1 MLEKLKAAIEV
12 PDIRKRLQFVLMI
25 FAVYVVALHIP
36 AAGVDHEAVKG
47 HLGGVLGIVDTFS
60 GGALK
65 KFSILAMGIMPYINA
80 SIIMQLLTVAIPQLQ
95 ALSKEGESGRKTISK
110 YTRYASV
117 GLGLV
122 QAFGVYQVF
131 SRPSATTGPAIQP
144 GFLSMITIM
153 ITLTAGTMFLLWL
166 GEMITEKGIG
176 NGVSMIIF
184 AGIMVSIPQQV
195 IMTGQLVAADP
206 TIGTF
211 LRLFFLLALF
221 LASIV
226 GVIYMTQGVRRIPVH
241 HMKKVVGNR
250 MTQEGSSYLPL
261 KVNTAGVIPVIF
273 ATSILY
279 FPATFATYVPVDYKM
294 GSIELGV
301 WLHKATE
308 WLQPGNS
315 ILASVLFSALVLFFT
330 YFYTAIQYDTADIAD
345 NLKKYGSFI
354 PGIRPGKPTAE
365 YLDKVLTRI
374 TLAGAVFL
382 AGISLVQ
389 YWVPTWTGF
398 NTVSLVGGTSLLI
411 VVGVALETMQAIEAQ
426 MAMRNYEGFIKS
438 QSTTGSAPVR
448 RGRASDSAGG
458 GLPSGAR

>member
-1 MLEKLKAAIEV
+1 MLEKLKTALEV
-12 PDIRKRLQFVLMI
+12 PDIRRRLQFVLMI
-25 FAVYVVALHIP
+25 FAVYVLALHIP
-36 AAGVDHEAVKG
+36 AAGVDPDAVKG
-47 HLGGVLGIVDTFS
+47 HLQGVLGIVDTFS

-65 KFSILAMGIMPYINA
+65 KFSIIAMGIMPYINA

-95 ALSKEGESGRKTISK
+95 ALSKEGESGRKVISK

-117 GLGLV
+117 GLGFV
-122 QAFGVYQVF
+122 QSFGIYQVF
-131 SRPSATTGPAIQP
+131 SRPSAISGPAIEP
-144 GFLSMITIM
+144 GLLNMLTVM
-153 ITLTAGTMFLLWL
+153 VTLTAGTMFLLWL
-166 GEMITEKGIG
+166 GEQITEKGIG
-176 NGVSMIIF
+176 NGVSLIIF
-184 AGIMVSIPQQV
+184 AGIMVSIPQQIV
-195 IMTGQLVAADP
+195 QTGQLVAADP
-206 TIGTF
+206 TLGTF
-211 LRLFFLLALF
+211 LRLFMLLALF
-221 LASIV
+221 LGSIV
-226 GVIYMTQGVRRIPVH
+226 AVIYMTQGVRRIPIH

-261 KVNTAGVIPVIF
+261 KINTAGVIPIIF

-279 FPATFATYVPVDYKM
+279 FPATFAAYVPVDYK
-294 GSIELGV
+294 LGTFAFGEF
-301 WLHKATE
+301 LQRATE

-315 ILASVLFSALVLFFT
+315 ILASLIFAGLVLFFT
-330 YFYTAIQYDTADIAD
+330 YFYTAIQYDTSDIAD

-398 NTVSLVGGTSLLI
+398 NSTSLVGGTSLLI

-426 MAMRNYEGFIKS
+426 TAMRNYEGFIKS
-438 QSTTGSAPVR
+438 QSATGAPVR
-448 RGRASDSAGG
+448 RGRAGDSAG